1 MRYPEPKPKTSFI
14 ASRAASIG
22 APRTLK
28 MIRLAQIARRRIG
41 QVSSS
46 IANAAHHVV
55 PQKMTPWKLALY
67 VIVLVLPGG
76 SLAVLAMGWYEN
88 RNKRRAAS
96 SSSSK
101 SSTPALLTAHCACPG
116 SGGTGA

>member
-1 MRYPEPKPKTSFI
+1 MRYPEPTPKTSFI

-101 SSTPALLTAHCACPG
+101 SSTPLLPAHCACPG